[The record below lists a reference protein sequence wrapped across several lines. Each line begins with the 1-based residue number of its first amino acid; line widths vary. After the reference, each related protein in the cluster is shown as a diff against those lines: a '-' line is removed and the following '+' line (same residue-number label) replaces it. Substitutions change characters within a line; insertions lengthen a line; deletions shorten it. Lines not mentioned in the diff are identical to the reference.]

1 MESHELGIDMIGF
14 LLFGCLMAH
23 HNKKVG
29 VIDIIE
35 DGTCSIQLEDSTIIL
50 VSSSICKGLKEGD
63 TIKVKYDKDW

>member
-1 MESHELGIDMIGF
+1 
-14 LLFGCLMAH
+14 MAH

-29 VIDIIE
+29 VIDII
-35 DGTCSIQLEDSTIIL
+35 DNGTCSIQLEDSTIIL